1 MAIPR
6 TKETDLAQWAD
17 AWLRWQ
23 GFETWY
29 EVEVRSGRADIIACR
44 GSLLWIVECKV
55 SLSLEFVM
63 QLHDRLSNKCNGV
76 LGVVPG
82 KNRSCSERVARRF
95 LAPHGIGL
103 LSASPEFSKMVLWP
117 SLRRLDSSKLRA
129 SLRDEHRRGVPGSQS
144 EYWTPFKSLV
154 EELQATLKPGLLSE
168 AAKLKCISNY
178 KDRAPSAQRQALTSY
193 LRSGLIPGWTVETVE
208 GRLHIV
214 RTS

>member
-1 MAIPR
+1 MVPKI
-6 TKETDLAQWAD
+6 KETDLAQWAD

-29 EVEVRSGRADIIACR
+29 EVNVISGRADIIACR
-44 GSLLWIVECKV
+44 GSVLWIVECKV

-63 QLHDRLSNKCNGV
+63 QLYDRLGNKCNGV

-82 KNRSCSERVARRF
+82 RRSYDQVARRL
-95 LAPHGIGL
+95 LAPQGIGL
-103 LSASPEFSKMVLWP
+103 LNASPRSSKMVLWP
-117 SLRRLDSSKLRA
+117 QLRRLDSSKLRE

-154 EELQATLKPGLLSE
+154 EELQATLKPGLLAD

-193 LRSGLIPGWTVETVE
+193 LRSGLIPGWTVETVD
-208 GRLHIV
+208 GRLHV
-214 RTS
+214 ARKS